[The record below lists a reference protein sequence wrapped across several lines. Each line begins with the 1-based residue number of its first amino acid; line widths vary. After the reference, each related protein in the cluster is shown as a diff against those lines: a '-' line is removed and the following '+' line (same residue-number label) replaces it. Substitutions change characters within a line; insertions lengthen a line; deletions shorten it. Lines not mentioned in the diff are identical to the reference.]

1 MAFSFEFCMSVLT
14 KIAAAVGHQV
24 LGPLL
29 VVVLLLLRRRWLMVP
44 IIAEAVLRP
53 VLMGVVLMLGHRVV
67 LLRMMVVMLM
77 VALMGGWHGIVHIT
91 AAIYIGVRVAGR
103 WWGGHYTRHARTDCT
118 TQTANRHHHRV
129 DCSGASWAWSS
140 GAQWWAMWHSCR
152 NCHNAVCSGIWAG
165 WVVCWWF
172 GEEWF
177 ECQRLHGSDV
187 WAWSWTAFSFAQRVN
202 RRAVDMRPTR
212 LAVDY

>member
-29 VVVLLLLRRRWLMVP
+29 VVVVLLLRRRWLMVP

-118 TQTANRHHHRV
+118 TQTHNTTTHNTTTATTTVSTAVGHHGHGHLVLNGGQCGIAAEIVTMPFARESGQGGWCAGGLGKSGLSANASMAVTCGRGRGLHFRLL
-129 DCSGASWAWSS
+129 SG
-140 GAQWWAMWHSCR
+140 
-152 NCHNAVCSGIWAG
+152 
-165 WVVCWWF
+165 
-172 GEEWF
+172 
-177 ECQRLHGSDV
+177 
-187 WAWSWTAFSFAQRVN
+187 
-202 RRAVDMRPTR
+202 
-212 LAVDY
+212 